1 MGRFIKAAAF
11 SLFIIGLYTFYS
23 VFVIPPINPGEPPSE
38 SAASGEPE
46 TVEELLALG
55 EEVYNGKGAC
65 ALCHT
70 PEGGRAPAL
79 DDSALVARTR
89 LSSPGYSGKAADI
102 ESYLYES
109 LIEPSAYVVPG
120 YGVSGTEDRVSP
132 MPDVR
137 ASSIGLNETEIRA
150 VIAYLQKISGVE
162 ITVTPPGAGREE

>member
-1 MGRFIKAAAF
+1 MGRFVKTAAF

-38 SAASGEPE
+38 SAASGEPA
-46 TVEELLALG
+46 TIVELLALG

-70 PEGGRAPAL
+70 REGGRAPAL
-79 DDSALVARTR
+79 EGSALVAKAR
-89 LSSPGYSGKAADI
+89 LSSPGYSGKAVDA

-109 LIEPSAYVVPG
+109 LVDPSAYVVPG
-120 YGVSGTEDRVSP
+120 YGVSGTDGGVSP

-137 ASSIGLNETEIRA
+137 ASSIGLSETEIRA
-150 VIAYLQKISGVE
+150 VIAYLQSVSGVE
-162 ITVTPPGAGREE
+162 ITVALPERRRE